1 MLYVTT
7 ETITGR
13 KFEELG
19 IAMGNTIQSVHLGK
33 DIMNSFKTL
42 VGGELT
48 SYNEMMS
55 SARDIAISRMLEDAD
70 RKGAD
75 AVVCLRFVTN
85 SIAAGAAE
93 ILAYGTAVRFTDGK

>member
-7 ETITGR
+7 ETITGK

-19 IAMGNTIQSVHLGK
+19 IAMGNTIQSVHVGK

-48 SYNEMMS
+48 SYNEMMTT
-55 SARDIAISRMLEDAD
+55 AREIAVKRMLEDAS
-70 RKGAD
+70 RMGAD
-75 AVVCLRFVTN
+75 AVVAMRFVTN

-93 ILAYGTAVRFTDGK
+93 ILAFGTAVKFID